1 MQAES
6 FFELLFFPPPPR
18 VVMTETEMGIP
29 EPVLAMVSATD
40 ISVGERFRLQISP
53 FSCLT
58 EIHVFVEIIFRFSV
72 SLHYMP
78 DSDETAPDEDE
89 VDGGCG

>member
-1 MQAES
+1 MAGTTIQAES

-40 ISVGERFRLQISP
+40 ISVGEGFRLQF
-53 FSCLT
+53 FST
-58 EIHVFVEIIFRFSV
+58 
-72 SLHYMP
+72 
-78 DSDETAPDEDE
+78 
-89 VDGGCG
+89 